1 MRYAEFSRDHHHV
14 TWVLRSCELNHFS
27 CVQLCVTPWTVAC
40 QAPLSMEF
48 SRQEEWSGL
57 PCPPAGDL
65 ANSGIE
71 TSSLTSNLHW
81 QVGSLPLA
89 PPGKPSVLFSCP
101 VTSGRASL
109 LFTSLHHLWYSIPT
123 EDGKAMEDKSYTG
136 ILGLP
141 ARDMVMSELTQSSSA
156 GRGVIF
162 MEYESSIW
170 QSLLRLVKLS
180 TAKLQG
186 NEKPSKQRMEA
197 SQDAVKFG
205 TQKT

>member
-1 MRYAEFSRDHHHV
+1 
-14 TWVLRSCELNHFS
+14 
-27 CVQLCVTPWTVAC
+27 
-40 QAPLSMEF
+40 
-48 SRQEEWSGL
+48 
-57 PCPPAGDL
+57 
-65 ANSGIE
+65 
-71 TSSLTSNLHW
+71 
-81 QVGSLPLA
+81 
-89 PPGKPSVLFSCP
+89 
-101 VTSGRASL
+101 
-109 LFTSLHHLWYSIPT
+109 
-123 EDGKAMEDKSYTG
+123 MEDKSYTG

-141 ARDMVMSELTQSSSA
+141 ARDMVMSELTQSSRA